1 MFESYARSRQHASVT
16 RAIPWIVGGLV
27 VHAMIVG
34 AMWVRSLWN
43 VEKLE
48 RPTDRIM
55 VSMFAPPPPP
65 PPASAGAKPASE
77 RPRKRVTRTVQPVPA
92 DAIEEPVASATTTA
106 VSNPAGEAAGEDG
119 GVALGVTGGVIDA
132 PAVATPAPVQAA
144 ATPPRPLGRYDK
156 LRIQSPDPESRGKS
170 GTIEVVMDIDPAGK
184 VVRVMLIRG
193 LTQALDGE
201 ALAAARRFR
210 WMPARD
216 PSGLAVASR
225 ARWTFHVA
233 AVATATTS
241 TF

>member
-27 VHAMIVG
+27 VHALIVG
-34 AMWVRSLWN
+34 AMWMRSLWN

-55 VSMFAPPPPP
+55 VGMFAPPPPP
-65 PPASAGAKPASE
+65 PPASAGTKPASE

-92 DAIEEPVASATTTA
+92 GAIEEPVASATTA
-106 VSNPAGEAAGEDG
+106 VSDPAGEAAGEDG
-119 GVALGVTGGVIDA
+119 GVALGVTGGVVGAPTLAA
-132 PAVATPAPVQAA
+132 PAET
-144 ATPPRPLGRYDK
+144 TPPRPLGRYDK

-170 GTIEVVMDIDPAGK
+170 GTIEVVMDIDAAGK
-184 VVRVMLIRG
+184 VVRVVLIRG
-193 LTQALDGE
+193 LTQALDAE

-210 WMPARD
+210 WVPAREA
-216 PSGLAVASR
+216 GVAVASR

-233 AVATATTS
+233 AVATASSTS
-241 TF
+241 F